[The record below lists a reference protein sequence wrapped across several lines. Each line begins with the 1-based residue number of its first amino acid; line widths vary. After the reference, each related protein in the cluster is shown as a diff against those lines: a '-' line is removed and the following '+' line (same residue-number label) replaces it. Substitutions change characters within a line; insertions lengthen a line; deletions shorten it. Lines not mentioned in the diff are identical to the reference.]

1 MWRLPKDACLAGKTV
16 LRMPR
21 DSTALQP
28 SAAPT
33 LGESS
38 APSSEEVTSKEF
50 QDCLGDEGVQGVA
63 GSFRQ
68 RHRGS
73 RGMGLQRFRVFLGQL
88 EQLGFI

>member
-1 MWRLPKDACLAGKTV
+1 MWRLPKDDCLAGKTV

-28 SAAPT
+28 SA
-33 LGESS
+33 
-38 APSSEEVTSKEF
+38 PSSEEVTSKEF
-50 QDCLGDEGVQGVA
+50 QDCLGGEGVQGVA
-63 GSFRQ
+63 GSSRQ